1 MRYEIKLPD
10 AEYRQLQDA
19 LWARTGI
26 ESAAFMLAGVR
37 RTATAVTLLVRRLVV
52 IPETEYDVRSSCRI
66 ELSTRAINGLAALCE
81 ANGLIAVVAHSHP
94 TNTSYSPS
102 DDYGEA
108 RIASSLWPFVPDRIL
123 GSLLFTPD
131 RVHGRIWTAQS
142 KVPAALDKL
151 SIVGRTI
158 STIDLVA
165 RKRSVPDSV
174 LAHQPRQILAFGSA
188 GQEAIT
194 TMKVGVVG
202 AGGTGSSV
210 CEQLVR
216 LGVKELILVD
226 YDELEAS
233 NISRVYG
240 SRYRD
245 ANRWTWLP
253 KKFRM
258 LKKVNVVAKSL
269 RAIAPDAKIE
279 PVVGSVTERAVAKR
293 LLDRDVLFAC
303 TDDHWGRSVLN
314 QIAYQ
319 YLIPC
324 LNVGIALK
332 RDDGAIVDGVGNVQ
346 VLRPDTGCLWCGNY
360 LSSDRIRAEALP
372 KHESLPLLKEG
383 YLDDINEQAPSVVSL
398 TTTVASLAVTWFIQ
412 LATDFAGSG
421 ASFSRQNYN
430 FLTGEVRRGR
440 IDPASDCVCGLVRG
454 RGDLEP
460 LPL

>member
-1 MRYEIKLPD
+1 MRYEIKIPD
-10 AEYRQLQDA
+10 TEYRQLQDA
-19 LWARTGI
+19 LWARPGI

-37 RTATAVTLLVRRLVV
+37 RTATGVMLLARRIVV
-52 IPETEYDVRSSCRI
+52 IPDTQYAVRSSCRI

-81 ANGLIAVVAHSHP
+81 ANGLIAVLAHSHP
-94 TNTSYSPS
+94 SDTPYSPS
-102 DDYGEA
+102 DDHGEA
-108 RIASSLWPFVPDRIL
+108 RIADSLWPFVPDKML
-123 GSLLFTPD
+123 GSLLFTPEN
-131 RVHGRIWTAQS
+131 VHGRVWTAQS
-142 KVPAALDKL
+142 GAPVSIDKL

-158 STIDLVA
+158 STIDLVD
-165 RKRSVPDSV
+165 RKSSVPDSV

-188 GQEAIT
+188 GQEAMS

-210 CEQLVR
+210 CEQLIR
-216 LGVKELILVD
+216 LGVKDLILVD

-245 ANRWTWLP
+245 ADRWTWLP
-253 KKFRM
+253 KKIRT
-258 LKKVNVVAKSL
+258 LKKVNVVAKYL
-269 RAIAPDAKIE
+269 CAIAPDAEIV
-279 PVVGSVTERAVAKR
+279 PVVGSVTERGVAER

-303 TDDHWGRSVLN
+303 TDDHWGRSILN

-319 YLIPC
+319 FLIPC
-324 LNVGIALK
+324 LNVGISLK
-332 RDDGAIVDGVGNVQ
+332 RDDGAIAHGVGNVQ

-360 LSSDRIRAEALP
+360 LSSDRIRAE
-372 KHESLPLLKEG
+372 SLPESESAALLEEG
-383 YLDDINEQAPSVVSL
+383 YLDDINEPAPSVISL

-412 LATDFAGSG
+412 LATDFAGSD
-421 ASFSRQNYN
+421 ANFSRQNYD

-440 IDPASDCVCGLVRG
+440 IEPNPDCICARVLG